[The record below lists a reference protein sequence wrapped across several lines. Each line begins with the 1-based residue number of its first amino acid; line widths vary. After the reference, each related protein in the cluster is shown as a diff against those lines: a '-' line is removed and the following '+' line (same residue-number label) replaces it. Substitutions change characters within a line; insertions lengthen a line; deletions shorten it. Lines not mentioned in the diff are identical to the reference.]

1 MPQFIKPGSPTLQ
14 VDSLLSA
21 PPGKP
26 YLLSI
31 DTYLYLFIL
40 IPIQNHSVHFSVLAF
55 PHLSF
60 LISFSDSGKPGSP
73 YYNVECVVNNYCSAI
88 LHIESSFRS
97 ASPYICEKKKNV
109 YQLYTVLS
117 GFTFTISTKN
127 IILPD
132 FLSVPFFPTM
142 RHILYAPTSCI
153 SALWL

>member
-31 DTYLYLFIL
+31 DIYLYLFIL
-40 IPIQNHSVHFSVLAF
+40 IPIQTHSVHFSVLAF

-73 YYNVECVVNNYCSAI
+73 YYNVECVVNNYRSAI
-88 LHIESSFRS
+88 LHIESSFKS
-97 ASPYICEKKKNV
+97 ASPYICEKKKMFINCIQFFLDSPLQYLLKTSF
-109 YQLYTVLS
+109 YQISYQRLS
-117 GFTFTISTKN
+117 
-127 IILPD
+127 
-132 FLSVPFFPTM
+132 FP
-142 RHILYAPTSCI
+142 P
-153 SALWL
+153 